1 MGPRE
6 PVKALQ
12 PASVVNQNITVQHI
26 TINYMQQPAQN
37 ANGYQDGKQSEAN
50 SFKQQDPKMEENK
63 REQQAFDTEQP
74 RPLTQL
80 EQATHYFTRNND
92 NYDSSISVSKK
103 KKKKKKKRI
112 RRAAQNHSESYVDS
126 DVPLSQDNYQLGNA

>member
-1 MGPRE
+1 
-6 PVKALQ
+6 
-12 PASVVNQNITVQHI
+12 
-26 TINYMQQPAQN
+26 
-37 ANGYQDGKQSEAN
+37 
-50 SFKQQDPKMEENK
+50 MEENK
-63 REQQAFDTEQP
+63 REQPAFDTEQP

-112 RRAAQNHSESYVDS
+112 SRTAQNHSESYVDS